1 MADAIKIGK
10 VKFEK
15 DTKNWTRLN
24 ESEGNMLPKAI
35 YVPPGIAKEGDEFI
49 LALIPV
55 DKKA

>member
-15 DTKNWTRLN
+15 ETKNWIRLN
-24 ESEGNMLPKAI
+24 KIDGNMLPEAI
-35 YVPPGIAKEGDEFI
+35 YVPHGVAKEGDEFI

-55 DKKA
+55 EKKG